1 MSVVTGRMPTMPIPQ
16 FIRWRLR
23 GHRGSGG
30 AGEME
35 LGRRGVVFDNRI
47 VFDLSA
53 TSFDNLTFE
62 NRPRVYTLAQ

>member
-1 MSVVTGRMPTMPIPQ
+1 
-16 FIRWRLR
+16 
-23 GHRGSGG
+23 
-30 AGEME
+30 ME

-62 NRPRVYTLAQ
+62 NRPRVYIRACTVNGIFITLNGNSVCLSVFLPVFPFNS